1 MGLAGLCHR
10 PFGDGCTAQ
19 NAGFACVARR
29 RRCAQTSP
37 SSCWARLMFARQR
50 LHGPVRALR
59 TTECQDNHSAAGT
72 LCVLASLPQPDLE
85 VRSLRNAA
93 RQYPCA
99 RPSVLSPRAPN
110 LDAGGPTMK
119 SGTVSIVGRPNS
131 GKSTLVNALVGQK
144 ISIVS
149 DKPQTTRHRI
159 LGVRTEERGQIAF
172 VDTPGVHKPAYAMN
186 RRMLRAVHAAVRDVD
201 LVLLVVDASVRFGAA

>member
-10 PFGDGCTAQ
+10 PFGEGCTAQ
-19 NAGFACVARR
+19 NAGFASVARR
-29 RRCAQTSP
+29 QRCAQTSP
-37 SSCWARLMFARQR
+37 SSCWARLMFARQQ

-99 RPSVLSPRAPN
+99 RPFVLSPRAAKLSVRPAEH
-110 LDAGGPTMK
+110 LFAPGLEFGP
-119 SGTVSIVGRPNS
+119 GLPLRVF
-131 GKSTLVNALVGQK
+131 
-144 ISIVS
+144 
-149 DKPQTTRHRI
+149 RI
-159 LGVRTEERGQIAF
+159 LRHAIA
-172 VDTPGVHKPAYAMN
+172 
-186 RRMLRAVHAAVRDVD
+186 D
-201 LVLLVVDASVRFGAA
+201 LK

>member
-10 PFGDGCTAQ
+10 PHGEGCPAQNAGLCPRPFGEGCTAQ
-19 NAGFACVARR
+19 NAGFASVARR

-37 SSCWARLMFARQR
+37 SSCWALLMFARQQ

-59 TTECQDNHSAAGT
+59 ATECQDNHSVTGT
-72 LCVLASLPQPDLE
+72 LCVLASLSQPDLE

-110 LDAGGPTMK
+110 LDRRVATSP
-119 SGTVSIVGRPNS
+119 SIIRGR
-131 GKSTLVNALVGQK
+131 V
-144 ISIVS
+144 
-149 DKPQTTRHRI
+149 
-159 LGVRTEERGQIAF
+159 E
-172 VDTPGVHKPAYAMN
+172 
-186 RRMLRAVHAAVRDVD
+186 
-201 LVLLVVDASVRFGAA
+201 VLLS